1 MDKEIRYA
9 DFAAGLS
16 HARSS
21 DQDRQYGSS
30 YLRSGPMESPHFLT
44 ALANQSHSAHGW
56 NMTTQRS
63 KECPRVLIVSHNP
76 FSDIHNNGKLFGTL
90 FGQWDHDKLA
100 QLYLTTDVP
109 TFSQCERFFQLH
121 DIDMLRRMFFS
132 SSPQGR
138 QVSRLHLPAMQAYKQ
153 KIAHSSILAMARNNM
168 SPLLRLTKDIL
179 WSIVGYKTRDLC
191 AFIDDFRPQVVL
203 FHSYSDVFA
212 FSLVQWICHARDI
225 PLIMLTTD
233 DYLFGALTIDP
244 FLWIRQTRTR
254 RAYSRAV
261 RHSHC
266 VIVVS
271 QKMSDEYSSR
281 FGGNYVVLTNAIP
294 TDTVVRYASMNA
306 TIRLLYAGN
315 LSLNRWK
322 VLALIGECLEELDK
336 EDNLRGEL
344 SIYSVVA
351 PRGRESSSLSRSPFC
366 EFKGRLEPLVLRQ
379 AKIDSDILVHVE
391 AFDRQNRSATR
402 FSMSTK
408 IPEYLASGRCIFAVG
423 PGDVA
428 SMEYIA
434 QHDLGVVAISDDRN
448 TVKTAL
454 RRIMMDRSMR
464 ARYADRGIEIARER
478 HNAGTIAEQVRR
490 LLSGALDSRED
501 NNLQSNPFRT
511 ASR

>member
-1 MDKEIRYA
+1 
-9 DFAAGLS
+9 
-16 HARSS
+16 
-21 DQDRQYGSS
+21 
-30 YLRSGPMESPHFLT
+30 
-44 ALANQSHSAHGW
+44 
-56 NMTTQRS
+56 
-63 KECPRVLIVSHNP
+63 
-76 FSDIHNNGKLFGTL
+76 
-90 FGQWDHDKLA
+90 
-100 QLYLTTDVP
+100 
-109 TFSQCERFFQLH
+109 
-121 DIDMLRRMFFS
+121 
-132 SSPQGR
+132 
-138 QVSRLHLPAMQAYKQ
+138 
-153 KIAHSSILAMARNNM
+153 
-168 SPLLRLTKDIL
+168 
-179 WSIVGYKTRDLC
+179 
-191 AFIDDFRPQVVL
+191 
-203 FHSYSDVFA
+203 
-212 FSLVQWICHARDI
+212 
-225 PLIMLTTD
+225 
-233 DYLFGALTIDP
+233 
-244 FLWIRQTRTR
+244 
-254 RAYSRAV
+254 
-261 RHSHC
+261 
-266 VIVVS
+266 
-271 QKMSDEYSSR
+271 MSDEYSSR